1 MSDVSNLRDTIIPKS
16 DQLNADQLLGGEMV
30 VTVNNVRRG
39 DGDQPIIIGY
49 DGDNGRPYKPCKSMR
64 KVLVFAWGEDGNQW
78 VGRSMT
84 LFCDTNV
91 MFGGIK
97 VGGIRISHMTD
108 IERDVSVSITATRG
122 KKTPYVIKKL
132 DAPKTQQS
140 PQKQPETPE
149 IRTPKM
155 IAAFAKLSVTEQQL
169 AAHLKRETSS
179 VGLLS
184 DSELKELSKTYK
196 AITTGGEDKAVY
208 FPSVA
213 DPTAPQRPA
222 DSGDFF

>member
-1 MSDVSNLRDTIIPKS
+1 MFDVSNLRDTIIPKS
-16 DQLNADQLLGGEMV
+16 DQLNADQLLGGAITI
-30 VTVNNVRRG
+30 TVNSVRRG

-64 KVLVFAWGEDGNQW
+64 KVIIFAWGEDGNAW
-78 VGRSMT
+78 IGRSMT

-122 KKTPYVIKKL
+122 KKTPFIIKKL
-132 DAPKTQQS
+132 ELPKH

-149 IRTPKM
+149 VRTPKM
-155 IAAFAKLSVTEQQL
+155 IAAFGKLSVTEAQL
-169 AAHLKRETSS
+169 SAHLMRESAH
-179 VGLLS
+179 VGVLTEQ
-184 DSELKELSKTYK
+184 ELAELTKIYK
-196 AITTGGEDKAVY
+196 AITTGGEDKTVY
-208 FPSVA
+208 FPDVVA
-213 DPTAPQRPA
+213 TNTEN
-222 DSGDFF
+222 GEYF

>member
-16 DQLNADQLLGGEMV
+16 DQINADQLLGGEITI
-30 VTVNNVRRG
+30 TVNNVRRG

-78 VGRSMT
+78 IGRSMT

-97 VGGIRISHMTD
+97 VGGIRISHMSD

-132 DAPKTQQS
+132 DAPK
-140 PQKQPETPE
+140 PQKQAETPE
-149 IRTPKM
+149 VRTPKM

-169 AAHLKRETSS
+169 AAHLKRESAT
-179 VGLLS
+179 VGVLS
-184 DSELKELSKTYK
+184 DGELTELGKIYK
-196 AITTGGEDKAVY
+196 AITTGGEDKTVY
-208 FPSVA
+208 FPDVVE
-213 DPTAPQRPA
+213 PT
-222 DSGDFF
+222 DGGFF

>member
-16 DQLNADQLLGGEMV
+16 DQLNADQLLGGAITI
-30 VTVNNVRRG
+30 TVNSVRRG

-64 KVLVFAWGEDGNQW
+64 KVIIFAWGEDGNAW

-122 KKTPYVIKKL
+122 KKTPFIIKKL
-132 DAPKTQQS
+132 ELPKQ

-149 IRTPKM
+149 VRTPKM
-155 IAAFAKLSVTEQQL
+155 IAAFGKLSVTESQL
-169 AAHLKRETSS
+169 AAYLKRESAH
-179 VGLLS
+179 VGVLTEQ
-184 DSELKELSKTYK
+184 ELAELTKIYK
-196 AITTGGEDKAVY
+196 AITTGGEDKTVY
-208 FPSVA
+208 FPDVV
-213 DPTAPQRPA
+213 DT
-222 DSGDFF
+222 DTKNGEYF